1 MAMIEKLVMVLVFML
16 IVTVLVWFQF
26 KGGESH
32 D

>member
-1 MAMIEKLVMVLVFML
+1 MAMIEKLVMFAVFML
-16 IVTVLVWFQF
+16 IISALVWFQF

>member
-1 MAMIEKLVMVLVFML
+1 MIEKLLMFLVFML
-16 IVTVLVWFQF
+16 IISALVWFQF